1 MKLDLTDAAIDD
13 LRSIRAYTLQT
24 WGGEQEEKYL
34 EEMWSRFELIR
45 KNPGRCRH
53 RPDLFPGCQ
62 IATQSKHVILFRIEE
77 EVLQIIRV
85 LHGSMDFPKHIPEDL
100 NKDA

>member
-13 LRSIRAYTLQT
+13 LKSIRDYTLET
-24 WGGEQEEKYL
+24 WGGEQVEKYL
-34 EEMWSRFELIR
+34 EAVWSRFELIR
-45 KNPGRCRH
+45 KNPNHWRH

-62 IATQSKHVILFRIEE
+62 IATQGNHVILFRIHQ

-85 LHGSMDFPKHIPEDL
+85 LHGAMDLPKYIPDDL
-100 NKDA
+100 NKD